1 MKKSILTVL
10 AAALCFT
17 AFAQTG
23 PEVLIPKPVSYTIL
37 PGETKADV
45 TVKTVLGSRK
55 FKAAV
60 KDIPDY
66 AAKEAYR
73 LTVKG
78 KTAVIEALTEEG
90 AFRGRKTLEYI
101 QTMADGGPLKACEV
115 FDYPR
120 FRHRGLM
127 FDISRHFRSKDFIL
141 KQLDLMAGIKM
152 NSLHI
157 HLTDD
162 AGWRIQIDKYPLLT
176 SQAAWRHEKLWK
188 DWDVRGHNYANGGD
202 PDAFG
207 GYLTKEDVREIVKYA
222 TERHIT
228 VIPEIELPGHS
239 LEVLKAY
246 PEIACLD
253 STGTQPVF
261 TSDLCPGS
269 DQALQMFKNIL
280 DEVIEIFPS
289 EFIHI
294 GGDEAGK
301 DSWRHCPRCQARMK
315 EFGLKDVDE
324 LQSWF
329 VRQFD
334 AYLASKGRRL
344 LGWDEIMQGGLA
356 PGATVMS
363 WRGTEQG
370 IEAAAAGHDVI
381 MSPGNWCYINR
392 NQDNPLALG
401 EYVGGYLPL
410 SRVYEYNPADGFQ
423 DTTHLLGLQ
432 GNLWTEHVPT
442 DENFEFK
449 LYPRSFALAEVGWTP
464 QERKNDFAEFR
475 KRAVALADH
484 ISSIGY
490 HPFDLHTEWGDRP
503 EHNQV
508 INHLARG
515 CKVTF
520 NTPYSMKYR
529 AAGDATLT
537 DGLQGGWTYDDDR
550 WQGFESDLDVTVDL
564 GQNRQIG
571 FVGAHFLAN
580 IGAWIG
586 FPFKI
591 QIQTSADGVNF
602 ADCSE
607 VLCQVKET
615 DDGSVFVLLGDFTDV
630 QARYVRFKAL
640 RKNLQYHDWL
650 FIDEI
655 IIK

>member
-23 PEVLIPKPVSYTIL
+23 PEILIPKPVSYTIL
-37 PGETKADV
+37 PGEAGADV
-45 TVKTVLGSRK
+45 AVKTVIGSRK

-73 LTVKG
+73 LTING

-101 QTMADGGPLKACEV
+101 KSMADGGPLKACEV

-120 FRHRGLM
+120 FRYRGLM

-141 KQLDLMAGIKM
+141 KQLDLMAAIKM
-152 NSLHI
+152 NVLHI

-176 SQAAWRHEKLWK
+176 SQAAWRPEKLWK
-188 DWDVRGHNYANGGD
+188 DWDVRGHNYATEGS

-207 GYLTKEDVREIVKYA
+207 GYLTKDDVREIVKYA
-222 TERHIT
+222 AERHIS

-246 PEIACLD
+246 PGIACLD
-253 STGTQPVF
+253 STGTHPVF

-269 DQALQMFKNIL
+269 DVALQMFKDIL
-280 DEVIEIFPS
+280 DEILELFSS

-301 DSWRHCPRCQARMK
+301 VSWAHCPRCLARMK
-315 EFGLKDVDE
+315 EHGLKDTDE

-370 IEAAAAGHDVI
+370 IEAAAAGHDVV

-410 SRVYEYNPADGFQ
+410 SRVYDYNPADGFS
-423 DTTHLLGLQ
+423 DTSHLLGLQ

-464 QERKNDFAEFR
+464 QEARNDYSEFR
-475 KRAVALADH
+475 QRAVALADH
-484 ISSIGY
+484 IRSIGY

-503 EHNQV
+503 ERNRE
-508 INHLARG
+508 IKHLGRG
-515 CKVTF
+515 CKVIY
-520 NTPYSMKYR
+520 NTPYANQYR

-537 DGLQGGWTYDDDR
+537 DGLQGGWTYSDDR

-564 GQNRQIG
+564 GEDKQIG

-586 FPFKI
+586 FPAKI
-591 QIQTSADGVNF
+591 QVLTSLDGVNF
-602 ADCSE
+602 ADCLE

-630 QARYVRFKAL
+630 RARYVRFKAQ
-640 RKNLQYHDWL
+640 RRNLQYHDWL
-650 FIDEI
+650 FLDEI